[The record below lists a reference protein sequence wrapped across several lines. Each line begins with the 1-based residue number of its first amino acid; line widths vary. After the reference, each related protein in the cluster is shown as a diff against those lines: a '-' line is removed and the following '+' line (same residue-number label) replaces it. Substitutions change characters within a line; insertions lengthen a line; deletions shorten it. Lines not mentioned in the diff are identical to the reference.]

1 MSTSI
6 MNIKNSC
13 CAVINMNCALL
24 CYALKRRGKEI
35 WSIDCNKAGGV
46 IMKVAC
52 LLKAGDLL
60 FLTNHKE

>member
-1 MSTSI
+1 

-35 WSIDCNKAGGV
+35 RSIDCNKAGGV
-46 IMKVAC
+46 MMKVAC
-52 LLKAGDLL
+52 LIKAGDLL
-60 FLTNHKE
+60 SF